1 MARVLVFAK
10 APLAGRV
17 KTRLCPALDGEAAA
31 LLHRRMV
38 LHTLNAACAAAPG
51 RVELHCSPSTD
62 HPFFADCAARHEVA
76 LARQIDG
83 DIGAR
88 MANALRN
95 ASRENPLLLI
105 GTDCPGRTTNDLL
118 AAIRALESGHDA
130 VLGPVEDGGYS
141 LIGLARFEPALFA
154 GIAWSTDRVMTQTG
168 ARMTDLGFRWLNL
181 PTLWDV
187 DRPADLPR
195 LRALFPALLD
205 GIAIHACA
213 PD

>member
-1 MARVLVFAK
+1 MRLRWPARV
-10 APLAGRV
+10 
-17 KTRLCPALDGEAAA
+17 
-31 LLHRRMV
+31 
-38 LHTLNAACAAAPG
+38 
-51 RVELHCSPSTD
+51 
-62 HPFFADCAARHEVA
+62 
-76 LARQIDG
+76 DG

-88 MANALRN
+88 MAHALRD
-95 ASRENPLLLI
+95 ASREDPLLLI
-105 GTDCPGRTTNDLL
+105 GTDCPGRTTSDLL
-118 AAIRALESGHDA
+118 AAIRALESGYDA

-141 LIGLARFEPALFA
+141 LIGLARFEPRAVRRHRLEHRSRHDTNRCA
-154 GIAWSTDRVMTQTG
+154 HDGII
-168 ARMTDLGFRWLNL
+168 GFRWMNL

>member
-1 MARVLVFAK
+1 
-10 APLAGRV
+10 
-17 KTRLCPALDGEAAA
+17 
-31 LLHRRMV
+31 MV

-118 AAIRALESGHDA
+118 AAIRALEAGCDA

-141 LIGLARFEPALFA
+141 LFGLARFEPALFA

-168 ARMTDLGFRWLNL
+168 ARMTDLGFRWMKL

-205 GIAIHACA
+205 GIAFHACA